1 MISGK
6 TMRLRS
12 KGTRCHSQRRRRCQS
27 YAANTRNFPGG
38 TAIRGLRSSFPA
50 QFRRNSHFA
59 RNPEPSTWE
68 ASRAASL
75 LSSKRGGFR
84 GNTESRRKDSHEPD
98 SHPLSSASLAFAFNA
113 FSRCISGR

>member
-6 TMRLRS
+6 TIRLQS
-12 KGTRCHSQRRRRCQS
+12 KGTRCHSERKKRWQS
-27 YAANTRNFPGG
+27 YAANTRDVPGG
-38 TAIRGLRSSFPA
+38 TGIRGLRSSFPA
-50 QFRRNSHFA
+50 RFQRNSHFA
-59 RNPEPSTWE
+59 RNPERSTWE
-68 ASRAASL
+68 ALRAASL

-98 SHPLSSASLAFAFNA
+98 PHPLSSASLAFAFNA

>member
-6 TMRLRS
+6 TMRLQS
-12 KGTRCHSQRRRRCQS
+12 KGTRCHSERKKRWQS
-27 YAANTRNFPGG
+27 YAANTRDVPGG
-38 TAIRGLRSSFPA
+38 TGIRGLRSSFPA
-50 QFRRNSHFA
+50 RFQRNSHFA
-59 RNPEPSTWE
+59 RNPERSTWE
-68 ASRAASL
+68 ALRAASL

-98 SHPLSSASLAFAFNA
+98 PHPLWSASLAFAFNA